1 MIFSPSRLL
10 LFILAF
16 CGAVQSPLVRGAEVE
31 DRSILQAID
40 HPAVNAAIFFP
51 RPPSGRPAPPGSE
64 DLAIPVG
71 DGVELNARYHP
82 SDLSQ
87 PTILH
92 FHGNGEIVAD
102 YDDVAPI
109 FHSLGAT
116 LVSTDYRGYG
126 HSTGTPS
133 ARGLVEDAH
142 IVLDHVIGFL
152 MERGHTGPLV
162 VMGRSLGSA
171 PAIEL
176 ASMRGGEIAGLI
188 VESGFARTRPLLA
201 LFGVSLES
209 LDLEDVSG
217 LDNEDKMAEVH
228 IPVLV
233 LHAEQDVLLPPW
245 NGKEIYQRAASHKKH
260 LVMIP
265 NADHNSI
272 MAFGGQRYWGAIA
285 EFLTALPR

>member
-1 MIFSPSRLL
+1 MFLSPSKLL
-10 LFILAF
+10 LFILSS
-16 CGAVQSPLVRGAEVE
+16 CSAVQSSLVRGAEVE
-31 DRSILQAID
+31 NQGILQAID

-51 RPPSGRPAPPGSE
+51 RPPPGRPAPRGSE
-64 DLAIPVG
+64 DLTIPVS
-71 DGVELNARYHP
+71 DGVKLNARYHP

-102 YDDVAPI
+102 YDDIAPI

-126 HSTGTPS
+126 YSTGTPS
-133 ARGLVEDAH
+133 ARGLIEDAH
-142 IVLDHVIGFL
+142 FVLDHVIGFL
-152 MERGHTGPLV
+152 EERGHTGPLV

-209 LDLEDVSG
+209 LGLEDISG
-217 LDNEDKMAEVH
+217 LDNEHKMAKVH
-228 IPVLV
+228 IPVLM

-245 NGKEIYQRAASHKKH
+245 NGKEIYERAASDKKR
-260 LVMIP
+260 LVMIS

-272 MAFGGQRYWGAIA
+272 MAFGGQRYWGTIA
-285 EFLTALPR
+285 EFLKALPR